1 MVPKGRKPNRLKKYR
16 CIHGYSQKEVAE
28 KLGMKN
34 SNLIYEWE
42 KGITSPSL
50 ENLLKLANLFH
61 TLIEELFNEQWLT
74 ARSLVLP
81 PNEQVRIIKDN
92 KKEN

>member
-16 CIHGYSQKEVAE
+16 CMYGYTQKQVAE
-28 KLGMKN
+28 ILGMN
-34 SNLIYEWE
+34 QSNLISEWE

-50 ENLLKLANLFH
+50 NNLLKLANLYH
-61 TLIEELFNEQWLT
+61 TLIEELYNEQWLI

-81 PNEQVRIIKDN
+81 PIEQVRIIN
-92 KKEN
+92 EN